1 MKYAFVLLLVLS
13 AVSATVLWRQ
23 NGALVLKERGS
34 FYVGGEN
41 IARDFVELGSFRAA
55 DTVTIN
61 QMYVEY
67 MIPVGRRNIP
77 VVLTHGAG
85 LSGACYDTT
94 PDGRTGWFD
103 YFVRKG
109 FPTYVVDQVGRAR
122 SGFDQTVFN
131 NVGAGRT
138 PPEKQPKISR
148 MGDLHASWINFR
160 IGAKEGV
167 PFPDTQFPVEAVS
180 ELSKMSIADL
190 SASLINPNPNYQS
203 LADLAAELGGA
214 VLIGHSQSGHYPLE
228 SALINPEKVKG
239 MVLLE
244 AVPPVY
250 TDEQIATLAKI
261 PLLIVYGD
269 HLEGSTEGAATTWRQ
284 RFDECAALVDRV
296 NKAGGRAEMIHLP
309 DKGMRGNTHM
319 FMQDRN
325 NLVVADLI
333 IDWIKRNV
341 GKK

>member
-1 MKYAFVLLLVLS
+1 MKYALALLSILSVALVAL
-13 AVSATVLWRQ
+13 LWRQ
-23 NGALVLKERGS
+23 KDALILKERGS

-41 IARDFVELGSFRAA
+41 VARDFVELGSFRAA

-67 MIPVGRRNIP
+67 MKPVGKQRIP

-94 PDGRTGWFD
+94 PDGRTWWFD
-103 YFVRKG
+103 YFVRNG
-109 FPTYVVDQVGRAR
+109 FPTYVVDQVGGAR

-160 IGAKEGV
+160 IGAEKGV
-167 PFPDTQFPVEAVS
+167 HYPDTQFPVDAVS

-190 SASLINPNPNYQS
+190 SALLNAPDPNYKALAE
-203 LADLAAELGGA
+203 LADELGGA
-214 VLIGHSQSGHYPLE
+214 GLIGHSQSGHYPLE

-250 TDEQIATLAKI
+250 SDEQIAALAKI

-269 HLEGSTEGAATTWRQ
+269 HLESSTEGAPTTWRQ

-296 NKAGGRAEMIHLP
+296 NKAGGNAQMIHLP
-309 DKGMRGNTHM
+309 AKGMRGNTHM
-319 FMQDRN
+319 FMQDKN
-325 NLVVADLI
+325 NLAVADLI
-333 IDWIKRNV
+333 IGWIKENI
-341 GKK
+341 K